1 MDLLFLRDTAEARR
15 REAASWFLSSG
26 IKPKVCIASNSKLS
40 LYGVM
45 KEFKRP
51 NILVSACT
59 TELESLEA
67 IEKYQ
72 PGLLICS
79 DQLEK
84 GDGFSLIVKA
94 KKLVPTLK
102 TYLVLN
108 SIDSNLKQALQTKA
122 NAIVHEIDIG
132 TPNFPLRQA
141 LLSICTEHF
150 YLGPTAKRLVKTLDG
165 ITVPKRLEDILTN
178 REQSVLNGIVGGKTN
193 KQISIELEISYH
205 TVNSYIKEI
214 RRKAGVKSKTELV
227 GLAMKQ
233 LIRSLNG
240 QNEPIV

>member
-1 MDLLFLRDTAEARR
+1 MDLLFLQDSAEPRR
-15 REAASWFLSSG
+15 REVASWFLSSG
-26 IKPKVCIASNSKLS
+26 IKPKACIAFNSKLS
-40 LYGVM
+40 LVAIM
-45 KEFKRP
+45 SQFKRP
-51 NILVSACT
+51 KILVSACT

-67 IEKYQ
+67 VEKYQ

-79 DQLEK
+79 DQLEE

-94 KKLVPTLK
+94 KKLVPTLR
-102 TYLVLN
+102 TCIVLN

-132 TPNFPLRQA
+132 EPNYPFRQA
-141 LLSICTEHF
+141 LLSICTDHF
-150 YLGPTAKRLVKTLDG
+150 YLGPTAKRLVKTFDE

-178 REQSVLNGIVGGKTN
+178 RERSVLNGIIEGKTN
-193 KQISIELEISYH
+193 EQISIELELSYH
-205 TVNSYIKEI
+205 TVSTYIKDI

-233 LIRSLNG
+233 LVSKFNR
-240 QNEPIV
+240 

>member
-1 MDLLFLRDTAEARR
+1 MDLLFLRDSAEPRR
-15 REAASWFLSSG
+15 REVASWFLSSG
-26 IKPKVCIASNSKLS
+26 IKPKVCIAFNSKLS
-40 LYGVM
+40 LVAIM
-45 KEFKRP
+45 SQFKRP

-67 IEKYQ
+67 VEKYQ

-79 DQLEK
+79 DQLEE

-94 KKLVPTLK
+94 KKLTPTLR
-102 TYLVLN
+102 TCILLN

-132 TPNFPLRQA
+132 EPNFPLRQA
-141 LLSICTEHF
+141 FISICTGHF
-150 YLGPTAKRLVKTLDG
+150 YLGPTAKRLAKTFDG

-178 REQSVLNGIVGGKTN
+178 REQSVLNGIIEGKTN
-193 KQISIELEISYH
+193 EQISIELELSYH
-205 TVNSYIKEI
+205 TVSSYIKDI

-233 LIRSLNG
+233 LVSRING
-240 QNEPIV
+240 